1 MVVEELLQLLV
12 EEADHL
18 DALGRVHLADL
29 NGLVGELLLAYSN
42 ITLGVVVLH
51 VSPVWGN
58 RIQTVFFLVNL
69 PSQYCDLHRVVVS
82 ESPCLFLQMTIKRHV
97 KLYKLK
103 LNIRYYVKVLSFFS
117 ILFIDDKR
125 FSRGTNAFLLF
136 RANSIYKN
144 YI

>member
-1 MVVEELLQLLV
+1 MFVF
-12 EEADHL
+12 ANDYKT
-18 DALGRVHLADL
+18 
-29 NGLVGELLLAYSN
+29 AY
-42 ITLGVVVLH
+42 
-51 VSPVWGN
+51 
-58 RIQTVFFLVNL
+58 
-69 PSQYCDLHRVVVS
+69 
-82 ESPCLFLQMTIKRHV
+82 V